1 MRNTKWSA
9 SNCFRFERQQQMERS
24 KKTTTTTKF
33 LLHKNSLYAEEAT
46 NREKCVVKRSGKK
59 MVHTIYIDPI
69 VKVDFKHCKWH
80 GMCGFIA
87 IIRSCCDKRKKN
99 SSRRFCLFLQPPFFF
114 FLLLSDNVHGIS
126 KIGSFFFVCLDQ
138 CFTNGLMV
146 TPIVLFN
153 PKATPPYSTNIEAFP
168 NLENRFFFS
177 FRNRNK
183 WTIDA
188 VIWFNI
194 IAKNHRIG
202 NSNYTANRNN
212 ELNNWTKNN
221 HKKHRK
227 NSCFFCFFIPC
238 GAFCPH

>member
-1 MRNTKWSA
+1 MAWHV
-9 SNCFRFERQQQMERS
+9 RFYCDYSLLLRQA
-24 KKTTTTTKF
+24 KKKLF
-33 LLHKNSLYAEEAT
+33 PSILSLSPTAFF
-46 NREKCVVKRSGKK
+46 VV
-59 MVHTIYIDPI
+59 V
-69 VKVDFKHCKWH
+69 
-80 GMCGFIA
+80 
-87 IIRSCCDKRKKN
+87 
-99 SSRRFCLFLQPPFFF
+99 
-114 FLLLSDNVHGIS
+114 LLLSDNVHGIS